1 MKKRLFILVLLTF
14 LLCGCSATVNISI
27 NDSTINE
34 RISIQEAPYG
44 DASINDI
51 AQQYRKYIPAFKDTI
66 MVDTMP
72 DVATDGVKYY
82 RTSSTEVNGLYNA
95 YYQYDYNFREYKN
108 ATSINNAFKSSMV
121 QYDSYEKQIL
131 ITTEASGMVLFSSY
145 PQLENVRINIS
156 TNYKVLESNADYSS
170 GNVYTWE
177 FNRDTKKGVYLLL
190 QDLTGK
196 SVGGI
201 KKENEKEPE
210 KKEEQQEE
218 KQEDK
223 EQEEKEEIT
232 TPKKEENKQEE
243 KGTVQKSY
251 EKIKEKGTKHP
262 HVVVIIAIVVFL
274 VIVLFSFRVKKV

>member
-201 KKENEKEPE
+201 KKETEKEPE

-251 EKIKEKGTKHP
+251 EKIKEEGTKHP